1 MRIILDP
8 DDVNQDTVVTITD
21 GTEVVLA
28 DADRRMLDQ
37 IARQLHVHRSAYA
50 HAYEDPA
57 VGDRVATGE
66 LRVEDH
72 APLYRRVAELAAA
85 ARSGHRRPA
94 RTMDLTLLLQRRMWT
109 SSSGSTLELAAMT
122 PTHRRNLRGWL
133 ARNSDDLQARAA
145 DELDDDQRAQVE
157 EAEPWV
163 AGTPLVRRLDEL
175 IAAETARER
184 AMDQAR
190 QIARSV
196 EYERSGDWPDR

>member
-8 DDVNQDTVVTITD
+8 DDVNQDVVVTITD
-21 GTEVVLA
+21 GTQVTLA

-72 APLYRRVAELAAA
+72 APLYQRVAELAAA

-94 RTMDLTLLLQRRMWT
+94 KSMDLTLLLQGRIWT
-109 SSSGSTLELAAMT
+109 SSSGTTLELAAMT

-133 ARNSDDLQARAA
+133 ARNSDDLRDRSV
-145 DELDDDQRAQVE
+145 DELDDDQRAMVVP
-157 EAEPWV
+157 ADPWV
-163 AGTPLVRRLDEL
+163 AGTPLVRRLDDL